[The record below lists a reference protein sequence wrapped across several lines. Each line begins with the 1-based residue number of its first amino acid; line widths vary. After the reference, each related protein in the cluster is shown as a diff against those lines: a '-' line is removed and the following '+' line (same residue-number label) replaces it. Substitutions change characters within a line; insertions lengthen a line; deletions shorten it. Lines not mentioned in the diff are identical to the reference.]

1 MSEFVLSSGYLD
13 KTKFLVGTLSLNDY
27 AGNYKANLI
36 FEILEKSE
44 NIQNYAFDKH
54 LSSSDNQPYLSALQT
69 FFSKENL
76 LNIYSTLLKHYEQSS
91 VLEQNHEFY
100 IEFDNKEKQRIKKV
114 YSKKHSLLNV
124 LFLDEVSLEGM
135 REYQLEGIDWL
146 LENDIAVLADDMGL
160 GKTVQAIKAMDN
172 QFRKGTISNCLII
185 CPVSLIKTGKMN

>member
-13 KTKFLVGTLSLNDY
+13 KTNFLVGTLSLNDY

-124 LFLDEVSLEGM
+124 LF
-135 REYQLEGIDWL
+135 
-146 LENDIAVLADDMGL
+146 
-160 GKTVQAIKAMDN
+160 
-172 QFRKGTISNCLII
+172 
-185 CPVSLIKTGKMN
+185 